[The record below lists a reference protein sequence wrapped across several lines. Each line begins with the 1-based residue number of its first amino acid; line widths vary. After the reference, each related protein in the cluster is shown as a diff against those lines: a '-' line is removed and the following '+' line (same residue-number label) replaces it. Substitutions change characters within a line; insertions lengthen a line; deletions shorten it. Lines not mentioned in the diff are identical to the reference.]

1 MFFPTILVEYFLD
14 KKEEIKLSKLNPY
27 WMLNLFLLSSILA
40 QGFLLGNHVDLLGL
54 ILGFVLKVMPWFDC
68 LTLIL
73 IPSLL
78 LMQALF
84 VCS

>member
-68 LTLIL
+68 LTL
-73 IPSLL
+73 
-78 LMQALF
+78 
-84 VCS
+84 